1 MSKIAR
7 FILLGY
13 VVLAI
18 AGAILLMLPF
28 SHREPISFLDALF
41 TSSSAI
47 SLTGLIVK
55 NTATTWTT
63 FGKLV
68 ILTLIQIGGIG
79 YMSLVFLT
87 VILSGS
93 RGSYFIRVLTSGTLG
108 TGLHEVYKM
117 VKVVIIMT
125 VIFEAIG
132 FILLVPKMGTF
143 HALFHSISAFCNA
156 GFSTYPDNLTQF
168 WNSPWVVLTVS
179 FLIVSG
185 GLGVF
190 VFTDLW
196 EKFTG
201 KKRKLML
208 HTKVSLLMTAIL
220 ILGAIPIFAI
230 MDHQLLSHLKWLER
244 FLVVF
249 FESITPRT
257 AGFNTIDYT
266 QLSEGSLFI
275 TIILMFIG
283 GTAGGTAGGIKV
295 TTLFIVLRS
304 LESIIVGRDEIN
316 TMGYRIDK
324 ELILKAFLIFTMMNL
339 LVVISVA
346 LLLAIEETSLTKT
359 FFEVVSALSTVGLSL
374 GTDVSFAATFSPIGK
389 MIIITDMIL
398 GKAGILTFV
407 YSLINVK
414 KQRVRN
420 PRGRIMIG

>member
-1 MSKIAR
+1 MSRIAR

-13 VVLAI
+13 VVLALV
-18 AGAILLMLPF
+18 GALLLMLPF
-28 SHREPISFLDALF
+28 SHEEPVSFLDALF
-41 TSSSAI
+41 TASSAV

-55 NTATTWTT
+55 NTATAWTT

-68 ILTLIQIGGIG
+68 ILSLIQIGGIG

-87 VILSGS
+87 VIISGS

-125 VIFEAIG
+125 ILFEAAG
-132 FILLVPKMGTF
+132 FLLLLPGMGPF
-143 HALFHSISAFCNA
+143 HALFHSVSAFCNA
-156 GFSTYPDNLTQF
+156 GFSTYPDNLMSF

-208 HTKVSLLMTAIL
+208 HTRVSLLMTAIL
-220 ILGAIPIFAI
+220 IGGAIPLFAI
-230 MDHQLLSHLKWLER
+230 MDHTILSHMKPMEK
-244 FLVVF
+244 FLVIL

-266 QLSEGSLFI
+266 KLSEGSLFI

-295 TTLFIVLRS
+295 TTLFIVIRS
-304 LESIIVGRDEIN
+304 LESIIMGRDEIN

-324 ELILKAFLIFTMMNL
+324 ELILKAFLIFTMMNI
-339 LVVISVA
+339 LVVASVA
-346 LLLAIEETSLTKT
+346 IILAVEETNLTRT

-374 GTDVSFAATFSPIGK
+374 GSDVSFSAGFSPAGK
-389 MIIITDMIL
+389 MVIIVDMLL

-414 KQRVRN
+414 RQKVRN

>member
-1 MSKIAR
+1 MARIAR
-7 FILLGY
+7 LILLGY
-13 VVLAI
+13 LSI
-18 AGAILLMLPF
+18 AVAGSILLLLPF
-28 SHREPISFLDALF
+28 SRTQPVSPLDAFF
-41 TSSSAI
+41 TASSAI

-93 RGSYFIRVLTSGTLG
+93 KGSYFIRVLTSGTLG
-108 TGLHEVYKM
+108 TGLHEVYSM
-117 VKVVIIMT
+117 VKRVIIIT
-125 VIFEAIG
+125 ILFESIG
-132 FILLVPKMGTF
+132 FLLLLPKMGSF

-156 GFSTYPDNLTQF
+156 GFSSYPDNLMGF
-168 WNSPWVVLTVS
+168 WDSPWVVLTIS
-179 FLIVSG
+179 ALIVSG

-190 VFTDLW
+190 VFSDFY
-196 EKFTG
+196 EKF
-201 KKRKLML
+201 KQHRRKLTL
-208 HTKVSLLMTAIL
+208 HTKVSLLMTFIL
-220 ILGAIPIFAI
+220 IAGTMPLFLI
-230 MDHQLLSHLKWLER
+230 MDHHLLNGMNALEK
-244 FLVVF
+244 FLVVL

-295 TTLFIVLRS
+295 TTLFIVIKS
-304 LESIIVGRDEIN
+304 LESIIMGRDEIN

-339 LVVISVA
+339 LVTGSVA
-346 LLLAIEETSLTKT
+346 LLLMIEETNLTRT

-374 GTDVSFAATFSPIGK
+374 GTDVSFSATFSPAGK
-389 MIIITDMIL
+389 LIIIADMLL

-407 YSLINVK
+407 YSLIAVK
-414 KQRVRN
+414 RQRVRN
-420 PRGRIMIG
+420 PRGRILIG

>member
-1 MSKIAR
+1 MGYIA
-7 FILLGY
+7 
-13 VVLAI
+13 LAL
-18 AGAILLMLPF
+18 AGAIILMLPF
-28 SHREPISFLDALF
+28 SHTQPVSFLDALF
-41 TSSSAI
+41 TSSSAV

-55 NTATTWTT
+55 NTATAWTP
-63 FGKLV
+63 FGKMV

-117 VKVVIIMT
+117 VKIVILMT
-125 VIFEAIG
+125 IAFEALG
-132 FILLVPKMGTF
+132 FILLLPAMGPF
-143 HALFHSISAFCNA
+143 HALFHSVSAFCNA
-156 GFSTYPDNLTQF
+156 GFSTYPDNLMQF

-201 KKRKLML
+201 RKRKLML
-208 HTKVSLLMTAIL
+208 HTKVSLLMTALL
-220 ILGAIPIFAI
+220 ILGTIPIFSI
-230 MDHQLLSHLKWLER
+230 MDHTLLSSMNWLDR
-244 FLVVF
+244 FLVVL

-266 QLSEGSLFI
+266 RLSEGSLFI

-295 TTLFIVLRS
+295 TTLFIVIRS

-316 TMGYRIDK
+316 TMGYRIDR

-339 LVVISVA
+339 LVVASVA
-346 LLLAIEETSLTKT
+346 VILAVEETNLTRT

-374 GTDVSFAATFSPIGK
+374 GTDVSFSAGFSPFGK
-389 MIIITDMIL
+389 MVIIADMIL

-407 YSLINVK
+407 YSLINIRRQK
-414 KQRVRN
+414 VRN